1 MADNAELARRMY
13 EAWNE
18 RQFDEIADAVA
29 PDSTLTIV
37 GTGEKFMGTEGAR
50 QYNTMW
56 ADAFPDGRVTVDQ
69 VIAASD
75 RVVVEFHGEGTHT
88 GTLRTSMGE
97 IPATGR
103 SLTLQLC
110 DVYEFDNG
118 KIKTQR
124 NYFDTGSLMTQLGLG
139 AGQAASAKQ

>member
-1 MADNAELARRMY
+1 MADNADLARRLY

-37 GTGEKFMGTEGAR
+37 GTGERFVGTDGAR
-50 QYNTMW
+50 QYNMMW
-56 ADAFPDGRVTVDQ
+56 ADAFPDGRVTVDE
-69 VIAASD
+69 VIAAGD

-139 AGQAASAKQ
+139 AGQAASAEQ